1 MKYFE
6 DFTSS
11 GNSFGERV
19 GQPDEFDAAMGRI
32 ALGFSYLEDTTRN
45 VIVLL
50 SGAHPEIGHIMVAE
64 LSFRQK
70 LDVLGSMVRQ
80 RVHSSFAASNDPGG
94 EDYVDEL
101 LSLCHRAEELRNAYL
116 HSSYEGGER
125 AKLSAKA
132 RHGLRIQREHVDSGL
147 LLDVADYIVYA
158 GTELEGLPIL
168 VEVAD
173 RVTGG
178 PGFVSYSKSGSIVAT
193 FKFGSAGG

>member
-101 LSLCHRAEELRNAYL
+101 LSLCHRAEELRNAYCTQATRVANAPSCRRKRGTDL
-116 HSSYEGGER
+116 GFSASTLIADCSSMWPITSYT
-125 AKLSAKA
+125 A
-132 RHGLRIQREHVDSGL
+132 RNSR
-147 LLDVADYIVYA
+147 VYPFSWRSLTA
-158 GTELEGLPIL
+158 
-168 VEVAD
+168 
-173 RVTGG
+173 
-178 PGFVSYSKSGSIVAT
+178 
-193 FKFGSAGG
+193 